1 MGQPEQPGGLTPTGR
16 PEQRADVLPD
26 QRGSGERRG
35 GQDDGDAGPGRDAG
49 RLDLKPWPASVAEK
63 RFLARFAVL
72 FAAASA

>member
-1 MGQPEQPGGLTPTGR
+1 LIEVMRAVTPLT
-16 PEQRADVLPD
+16 
-26 QRGSGERRG
+26 
-35 GQDDGDAGPGRDAG
+35 DAG